1 MNRQNNKNL
10 IPMLLGM
17 TVAISS
23 VQNVKAQD
31 LFDDNFLTSPKAEA
45 PAPAPVNNNQPAPVV
60 AEAPANVEVPAA
72 VEAQASAP
80 APVPAEAPVADVSP
94 MPTEPALDIPE
105 VPAKQEEVSVAMP
118 APVSVEV
125 EMPTA
130 DVPPPPMGFANEGGN
145 GEMHVS
151 QRPNDAVIGKVSSD
165 VFREMAEVE
174 RENTNLEL
182 QLKREQLRSSL
193 NALKATNRQMLF
205 NEIERRE
212 KMTQARLEWEL
223 NQDMKRQDALER
235 KQQAEIR
242 QKQIEAAL
250 RREEDRRIE
259 KLKKEEEEAKAEI
272 AKKEAEEERKRQ
284 ELKKKY
290 EVASLVR
297 LNNLKPTLVEVARPS
312 KIKRVPSERASEQL
326 TATGE
331 TLLAKSQV
339 GGGAGGAA
347 TEEEA
352 GAVRVPPAG
361 SLYSVMEVSGVGGT
375 LVARVL
381 NKNDK
386 STFYVKKDQ
395 VLPSGHVVVS
405 VSKDYILV
413 QNGANKEIVGFQTA
427 GLGSMEL
434 VREVAKQ
441 EMQPEVA
448 EPVEEL
454 APTENKSRPVKKK
467 RNFSNRPRSTAG
479 SLAR

>member
-1 MNRQNNKNL
+1 
-10 IPMLLGM
+10 MLLGM

-31 LFDDNFLTSPKAEA
+31 LFDDGFLAEPKAEA
-45 PAPAPVNNNQPAPVV
+45 VAPVPASNNQPAPTV
-60 AEAPANVEVPAA
+60 AEAPAFVE
-72 VEAQASAP
+72 AP
-80 APVPAEAPVADVSP
+80 APVAEPVVADVSP
-94 MPTEPALDIPE
+94 MPVAEPALDIPE
-105 VPAKQEEVSVAMP
+105 VPAKVEETNVAMP
-118 APVSVEV
+118 APVPMEV

-130 DVPPPPMGFANEGGN
+130 NVPPPPQMGFAQDGN
-145 GEMHVS
+145 NPEMRMS

-331 TLLAKSQV
+331 TLLAKKQV
-339 GGGAGGAA
+339 GGVGGASGVSN
-347 TEEEA
+347 EEEA
-352 GAVRVPPAG
+352 AVRVPPAG
-361 SLYSVMEVSGVGGT
+361 TLYAVMEVSGVGGT

-434 VREVAKQ
+434 VRETSRP
-441 EMQPEVA
+441 ESQPEVA
-448 EPVEEL
+448 EPVEEA
-454 APTENKSRPVKKK
+454 APVETKSRPVKKK